1 MKPDGTA
8 GEYEYNEREDGGW
21 RILELK
27 ITLLQ
32 CVYAC
37 VYVCVCMYVYVHSA
51 KDQMSQELDCIL
63 TVSFGE
69 EK

>member
-1 MKPDGTA
+1 M
-8 GEYEYNEREDGGW
+8 EDS
-21 RILELK
+21 RIENHASSV
-27 ITLLQ
+27 
-32 CVYAC
+32 CVCLC
-37 VYVCVCMYVYVHSA
+37 VYVSVCMYVYVHSA